1 MLSSC
6 TFRRWMRMLILAGFG
21 VSALVLALPLRAAG
35 DVLYAAPGGLTSGSC
50 TSWAT
55 ACTLSYALSIA
66 TSGDQIWVK
75 KGVHKPDVT
84 GLSNPRLATFSLKE
98 GVAIYG
104 GFAGT
109 ETSLGQR
116 SWTSHPTILSGDID
130 NNDVVDANGAT
141 LTINGANVYH
151 VVTANGVSNAAVLN
165 GFTITG
171 GQATDP
177 DNSPDQGAGI
187 YNINASPTL
196 ANLLI
201 TGNTAQY
208 GGAGMYNQGTSSPS
222 VFAVTFRRN
231 DVMSYGGGVYNE
243 DSSSP
248 TLINVSFI
256 SNTATYGGGFF
267 NGGGTLTLSLVQF
280 QENRAGQGGAIFN
293 DAGPIQ
299 LLNANFISNTAQYG
313 GGIWTF
319 EGGLTAVNSEFR
331 NNQADGSGGAIYSR
345 SSEIDITDSS
355 FVNNSSNSYGGGGL
369 YHSKFTRETVARL
382 TNVTFEGNNGVGG
395 HGGGMYVFQA
405 SAQLDKVRF
414 VNNAAVAGGGMSSV
428 FGKSI
433 VLTDTVFI
441 GNTASSWGGGMSTL
455 LTERDM
461 TLTNV
466 LFSGNTSLQDG
477 GGMRNE
483 NAAFRNAKFTL
494 TNVTFSGNTA
504 QNRGGALL
512 NIAET
517 ITLTNVIIWGN
528 TASINSG
535 LHNDSSDL
543 LIAHSD
549 VQGCGGSGMW
559 NSACGID
566 GGGNIDTDPLFVD
579 ANGPDD
585 LVGTLDD
592 DLRLQTSSPAIDAG
606 NNAAVPDS
614 LSTDLDGNLRIQ
626 DGDGDNSAVV
636 DMGAYE
642 AEDVYPPTV
651 ISVTRGDANPTN
663 AASVTFI
670 VNFSEPVI
678 GVDATDFT
686 VTTTGVSGA
695 AVSSVSG
702 SGTTYIVT
710 VSTGSGDGM
719 LRLDIPTSAM
729 ISDVVGNGLTGLPY
743 QAGEAYTIDKT
754 GPTVD
759 LEQAAEQA
767 DPTNTTPISFT
778 VVFNEPI
785 NAATFSASDVALD
798 WSASG
803 EITATV
809 AEIAPFNGTVFR
821 IAVSGM
827 DRSGVITVSIPAGM
841 IEDLIGNLNLASTSM
856 DNTVTY
862 WDPNSDSDGDGL
874 NDWDEVQLG
883 TNPNAS
889 DSDGDGMPDGWE
901 VANGLNPNSND
912 ASGDPDNDGLS
923 NLQEYQH
930 STNPNASDSDGDGMP
945 DGWEVANGLN
955 PNSNDA
961 SGDPDNDGLSN
972 LQEYQ
977 HDTNPNASDSDGDG
991 MPDDWEVAN
1000 GLNPNSNDASGDP
1013 DNDGL
1018 SNLQEYQHSTNPNA
1032 SDSDGDG
1039 MPDGWEVANGL
1050 NPTNP
1055 GDASEDSDGDGQSN
1069 LQEYL
1074 NGTDPNVSDSLTKL
1088 FLPLLQKSN

>member
-1 MLSSC
+1 MLSSR

-35 DVLYAAPGGLTSGSC
+35 DVLYAVPGGLTSGSC

-109 ETSLGQR
+109 ETSLGER

-151 VVTANGVSNAAVLN
+151 VVTASNVSNAAVLN
-165 GFTITG
+165 GFTVTG

-196 ANLLI
+196 VNLLI
-201 TGNTAQY
+201 TGNTARY

-293 DAGPIQ
+293 DAGSIQ
-299 LLNANFISNTAQYG
+299 LMNASFISNTAYQYG

-369 YHSKFTRETVARL
+369 YHSQFTRETVARL
-382 TNVTFEGNNGVGG
+382 TNVTFEGNNVGG

-414 VNNAAVAGGGMSSV
+414 VNNAAAAGGGMSSV

-455 LTERDM
+455 VTERDM

-477 GGMRNE
+477 GGVRNE
-483 NAAFRNAKFTL
+483 NAASRNAKFTL

-504 QNRGGALL
+504 QNRGGALFNL
-512 NIAET
+512 AET
-517 ITLTNVIIWGN
+517 ITLTNVIIWEN

-549 VQGCGGSGMW
+549 VQGCGGSSMW

-579 ANGPDD
+579 ASGPDD

-606 NNAAVPDS
+606 NNAAVPDG

-670 VNFSEPVI
+670 VSFSEPVI

-695 AVSSVSG
+695 AVSGVSG
-702 SGTTYIVT
+702 SGSTYTVT

-754 GPTVD
+754 GPTVN

-785 NAATFSASDVALD
+785 NAATFSASDVVLD
-798 WSASG
+798 WSVPG

-827 DRSGVITVSIPAGM
+827 DRSGVVTASIPAGV
-841 IEDLIGNLNLASTSM
+841 IQDLAGNLNIASTST

-862 WDPNSDSDGDGL
+862 WDP
-874 NDWDEVQLG
+874 
-883 TNPNAS
+883 TS

-901 VANGLNPNSND
+901 VANGLNPNS
-912 ASGDPDNDGLS
+912 S
-923 NLQEYQH
+923 
-930 STNPNASDSDGDGMP
+930 
-945 DGWEVANGLN
+945 
-955 PNSNDA
+955 
-961 SGDPDNDGLSN
+961 
-972 LQEYQ
+972 
-977 HDTNPNASDSDGDG
+977 
-991 MPDDWEVAN
+991 
-1000 GLNPNSNDASGDP
+1000 
-1013 DNDGL
+1013 
-1018 SNLQEYQHSTNPNA
+1018 
-1032 SDSDGDG
+1032 
-1039 MPDGWEVANGL
+1039 
-1050 NPTNP
+1050 
-1055 GDASEDSDGDGQSN
+1055 DASEDPDGDGQSN

-1074 NGTDPNVSDSLTKL
+1074 NNTDPNVSDSLTKL

>member
-75 KGVHKPDVT
+75 KGVYKPDVT

-151 VVTANGVSNAAVLN
+151 VVTASNVSNAAVLN
-165 GFTITG
+165 GFTVTG

-331 NNQADGSGGAIYSR
+331 NNQADGSGGAIYSQ

-441 GNTASSWGGGMSTL
+441 GNTASAWGGGMNTL
-455 LTERDM
+455 LTERDL

-483 NAAFRNAKFTL
+483 NAAFRDAKFTL

-504 QNRGGALL
+504 QNRGGALFNL
-512 NIAET
+512 YHAVP

-528 TASINSG
+528 MASTNPG
-535 LHNDSSDL
+535 LHNDSSAL
-543 LIAHSD
+543 FIAHSD

-955 PNSNDA
+955 P
-961 SGDPDNDGLSN
+961 
-972 LQEYQ
+972 
-977 HDTNPNASDSDGDG
+977 
-991 MPDDWEVAN
+991 
-1000 GLNPNSNDASGDP
+1000 
-1013 DNDGL
+1013 
-1018 SNLQEYQHSTNPNA
+1018 
-1032 SDSDGDG
+1032 
-1039 MPDGWEVANGL
+1039 
-1050 NPTNP
+1050 TNP

>member
-1 MLSSC
+1 
-6 TFRRWMRMLILAGFG
+6 
-21 VSALVLALPLRAAG
+21 
-35 DVLYAAPGGLTSGSC
+35 
-50 TSWAT
+50 
-55 ACTLSYALSIA
+55 
-66 TSGDQIWVK
+66 
-75 KGVHKPDVT
+75 
-84 GLSNPRLATFSLKE
+84 
-98 GVAIYG
+98 
-104 GFAGT
+104 
-109 ETSLGQR
+109 
-116 SWTSHPTILSGDID
+116 
-130 NNDVVDANGAT
+130 
-141 LTINGANVYH
+141 
-151 VVTANGVSNAAVLN
+151 VVTASNVSNAAVLN
-165 GFTITG
+165 GFTVTG

-280 QENRAGQGGAIFN
+280 QENRAGRGGAIFN
-293 DAGPIQ
+293 DTGSIQ
-299 LLNANFISNTAQYG
+299 LMNASFISNTAYQYG

-319 EGGLTAVNSEFR
+319 EGGLTVVNSEFR
-331 NNQADGSGGAIYSR
+331 NNQANGSGGAIYSQ

-355 FVNNSSNSYGGGGL
+355 CVNNSVCTSPGCYGGGL
-369 YHSKFTRETVARL
+369 YHGKLTRETVARL
-382 TNVTFEGNNGVGG
+382 TNVTFEGNNNVGG
-395 HGGGMYVFQA
+395 LGGGMYVFQA

-414 VNNAAVAGGGMSSV
+414 VNNVAAGGGGMSSV

-441 GNTASSWGGGMSTL
+441 GNTAIVSGGGMSTL

-483 NAAFRNAKFTL
+483 NAAFRDAKFTL

-549 VQGCGGSGMW
+549 VQGCGGSSMW

-606 NNAAVPDS
+606 NNAVVPDS

-901 VANGLNPNSND
+901 VANGLNP
-912 ASGDPDNDGLS
+912 
-923 NLQEYQH
+923 
-930 STNPNASDSDGDGMP
+930 
-945 DGWEVANGLN
+945 
-955 PNSNDA
+955 
-961 SGDPDNDGLSN
+961 
-972 LQEYQ
+972 
-977 HDTNPNASDSDGDG
+977 
-991 MPDDWEVAN
+991 
-1000 GLNPNSNDASGDP
+1000 
-1013 DNDGL
+1013 
-1018 SNLQEYQHSTNPNA
+1018 
-1032 SDSDGDG
+1032 
-1039 MPDGWEVANGL
+1039 
-1050 NPTNP
+1050 TNP